1 MKFKNIHFP
10 PAVIIAIIIIPA
22 IIIGSVLFVNGSKLA
37 EENAKTASGIKA
49 LNTLQSRDVL
59 SMEEEIDF
67 MKRKAVD
74 ADNYPVLFESSV
86 VLGDSIAEG
95 LGLYG
100 YLKPSSLIGLLGKS
114 TAASIEDVPKLVD
127 MAPRNVFIE
136 LGLNDLSAPDH
147 DLNSFITSYDEL
159 IDAIKFQ
166 LPNTQIYI
174 CSIFPV
180 TEKVLQDRPE
190 FTQIETYNA
199 ALVEL
204 AKRKNINYLDTY
216 TLLKTN
222 PHYYAEDGIHM
233 LSGFY
238 PLWLDTLVNKSVLV
252 KLL

>member
-1 MKFKNIHFP
+1 MKYNNKNFP
-10 PAVIIAIIIIPA
+10 PSVIIAIILIPA
-22 IIIGSVLFVNGSKLA
+22 IIIGSVFFIYFKKISDK
-37 EENAKTASGIKA
+37 NAVIASGINA
-49 LNTLQSRDVL
+49 LYTLQSRDVL

-114 TAASIEDVPKLVD
+114 TATSIEDVPKLVD
-127 MAPRNVFIE
+127 LAPRNVFIE
-136 LGLNDLSAPDH
+136 LGLNDLSAPNH
-147 DLNSFITSYDEL
+147 DLNSFITSYDNL
-159 IDAIKFQ
+159 IDAIKLQ
-166 LPNTQIYI
+166 LPNTQVYI

-180 TEKVLQDRPE
+180 TEEVLLDRPE
-190 FTQIETYNA
+190 FAQIEAYNA

-204 AKRKNINYLDTY
+204 AKRKNIHYLDTY

-222 PHYYAEDGIHM
+222 PQYYAEDGIHM

-238 PLWLDTLVNKSVLV
+238 PIWLDTLVNKSVLV